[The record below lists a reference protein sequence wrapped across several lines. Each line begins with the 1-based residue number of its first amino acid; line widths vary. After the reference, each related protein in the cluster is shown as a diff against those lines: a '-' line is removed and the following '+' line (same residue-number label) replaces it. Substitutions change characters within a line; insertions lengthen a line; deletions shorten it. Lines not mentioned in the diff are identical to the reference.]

1 MYSLRISSPI
11 LRLPFDF
18 VDGFLCCAEAFPFD
32 VIPFIYFCFLFL
44 ACAFGVI
51 SLKNDCQDQCQGAF
65 PLCFVPGVLWF
76 HVLYLS
82 LIHFEWIFM
91 SGLRVQFYSFAL
103 GV

>member
-11 LRLPFDF
+11 LRLPFNF

-32 VIPFIYFCFLFL
+32 VIPVIYFCFLL
-44 ACAFGVI
+44 PVLLVLYPRKMTAKTNVKE
-51 SLKNDCQDQCQGAF
+51 LF
-65 PLCFVPGVLWF
+65 PLCFLTGVLWF
-76 HVLYLS
+76 HVLYVS